1 MRVGQFRPRPCGQAK
16 ERNFFPLEGAFWCRT
31 ANIGYQRHLLL
42 CFHGVQDAGRQG
54 LRRTAE
60 LAGESL
66 REIGVLLVVFVPL
79 DAVFYQG
86 QLTLRTRVILGVTA
100 LAGLAIVAA
109 GIWLER
115 GSE

>member
-1 MRVGQFRPRPCGQAK
+1 MWAGEGTEFLA
-16 ERNFFPLEGAFWCRT
+16 LEGDSWCRT
-31 ANIGYQRHLLL
+31 ANVGYQRHLLL
-42 CFHGVQDAGRQG
+42 WSYGVQDAGRQG

-86 QLTLRTRVILGVTA
+86 ELTLRTRVILGVTA